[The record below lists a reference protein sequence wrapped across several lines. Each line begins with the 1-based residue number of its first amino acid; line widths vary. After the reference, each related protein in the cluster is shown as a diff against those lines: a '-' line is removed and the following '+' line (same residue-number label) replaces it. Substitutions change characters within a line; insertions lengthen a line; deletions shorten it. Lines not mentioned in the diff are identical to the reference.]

1 MLGKFVYNFT
11 PQTNKNSTNFKVK
24 TWSSNLT
31 IKKICFRG
39 IVGLS
44 GGVKWKLKVH
54 TTETK
59 FQAVNDVKKG
69 ELSKAVIAKKYG
81 VPRNT
86 LSTWLKNVDKINDV
100 DEMSTFGPKR

>member
-1 MLGKFVYNFT
+1 M
-11 PQTNKNSTNFKVK
+11 QVK
-24 TWSSNLT
+24 TWSSSLT

-69 ELSKAVIAKKYG
+69 ELSKAAIAGKYG
-81 VPRNT
+81 VLRNT
-86 LSTWLKNVDKINDV
+86 LSTWLKNVDKINNV
-100 DEMSTFGPKR
+100 YEMITFGPKR